1 MTTPNN
7 LTQPVSLVKYGNA
20 VMVST
25 SGKKNL
31 KETKGLPQNIS
42 AAYTE
47 DILNSI
53 LPPREY
59 TMDKQQLWYK
69 RSIMQD
75 PISIGHASNQTRCA
89 GSTGKVG

>member
-1 MTTPNN
+1 MSTPSN

-25 SGKKNL
+25 SGKKNI
-31 KETKGLPQNIS
+31 KDTKNIPQNTS

-59 TMDKQQLWYK
+59 TMDKQQLW
-69 RSIMQD
+69 
-75 PISIGHASNQTRCA
+75 
-89 GSTGKVG
+89 

>member
-1 MTTPNN
+1 MSTPSN

-25 SGKKNL
+25 SGKKNV
-31 KETKGLPQNIS
+31 KEGKGLPQNIS

-59 TMDKQQLWYK
+59 TMDKQQLW
-69 RSIMQD
+69 
-75 PISIGHASNQTRCA
+75 
-89 GSTGKVG
+89 